1 MERLDA
7 LLVKKG
13 LASSRE
19 RAKELINAGQIL
31 LNGKKV
37 LKASTQAK
45 EEDVISI
52 EGETLKYVSRG
63 GLKLEKAIEEFGI
76 DLKGKICM
84 DIGAST
90 GGFTDCMLQNGAAK
104 VFAVDVGTDQLV
116 EKLKNDERV
125 ISMEQTNIKD
135 LTPEDIGNA
144 EIGFISV
151 DVSFISLTK
160 VLPSVMLFLK
170 NGGEAVC
177 LIKPQF
183 EAGRQALSKKG
194 VIKDASVREKV
205 VKDISDFSKD
215 LGFKVLG
222 TTVSPVR
229 GGEGNVEFL
238 IHLGKA
244 I

>member
-1 MERLDA
+1 M
-7 LLVKKG
+7 VKKG
-13 LASSRE
+13 LATSRE
-19 RAKELINAGQIL
+19 RAKELITAGQVRV
-31 LNGKKV
+31 NGAVV
-37 LKASTQAK
+37 LKASVKA
-45 EEDVISI
+45 EENDAITV

-63 GLKLEKAIEEFGI
+63 GLKLEKALEEFGI
-76 DLKGKICM
+76 DLGGKVCM

-90 GGFTDCMLQNGAAK
+90 GGFTDCMLQNGASK
-104 VFAVDVGTDQLV
+104 VFAVDVGTDQLAD
-116 EKLKNDERV
+116 KLKNDERV
-125 ISMEQTNIKD
+125 ISMEQTNIRY
-135 LTPEDIGNA
+135 LTPDDIGNA

-160 VLPSVMLFLK
+160 ILPSVMLLLK

-194 VIKDASVREKV
+194 VIKDESVREKV
-205 VKDISDFSKD
+205 VKDISLFAEKT
-215 LGFKVLG
+215 GFKVYG

-244 I
+244 N